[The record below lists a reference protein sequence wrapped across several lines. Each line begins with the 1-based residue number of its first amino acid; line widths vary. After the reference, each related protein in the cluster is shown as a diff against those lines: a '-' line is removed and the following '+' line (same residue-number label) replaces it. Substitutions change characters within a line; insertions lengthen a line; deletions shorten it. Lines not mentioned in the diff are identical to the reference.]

1 MKFFRNPE
9 IKYLSLL
16 LLLISL
22 IGIIGSFIIN
32 ILAGILMI
40 IICFLFIL
48 SIFIF
53 MKYRYN
59 RLSKLC
65 NYLDNVIQGNYNLE
79 IEDNYEGELSI
90 LKSQIYKTSIAMR
103 EKAET
108 LTKDKIYLSE
118 SLSDISHQLKTPLTS
133 MLIILSLMKKSD
145 LTSEKHF
152 ELIREL
158 DTLINRMD
166 WLVTSLL
173 KISKLD
179 AGTVQFSNNPVNVN
193 KLINNS
199 CNPLLIPME
208 LKNIALIIKGD
219 NYAYFNGDMSW
230 SVEAITNIM
239 KNCMEYT
246 PNGGKIIID
255 FSENPLYTQINISD
269 TGIGISDKDLPHI
282 FERFY
287 KGNNSSQSSFG
298 IGLNLSKKII
308 QKQNGTIKANNTA
321 DGSIFTIK
329 FYKSAV

>member
-9 IKYLSLL
+9 IKYFILL
-16 LLLISL
+16 LLIISL

-32 ILAGILMI
+32 ISAGILMI
-40 IICFLFIL
+40 IICILLSL
-48 SIFIF
+48 SILIF

-79 IEDNYEGELSI
+79 PEDNYEGELSI

-103 EKAET
+103 EKAEI
-108 LTKDKIYLSE
+108 LTKDKIYLSD

-133 MLIILSLMKKSD
+133 MLLILSLMKKSD
-145 LTSEKHF
+145 LTSEKRF
-152 ELIREL
+152 ELIKEL

-179 AGTVQFSNNPVNVN
+179 AGTVQFSNNPVNV
-193 KLINNS
+193 KELINIS

-208 LKNIALIIKGD
+208 LKNITLIISGD
-219 NYAYFNGDMSW
+219 DYAYFNGDMSW

-246 PNGGKIIID
+246 PHGGKITINY
-255 FSENPLYTQINISD
+255 SENPLYTQIDISD

-287 KGNNSSQSSFG
+287 KGSNSSQSSFG

-308 QKQNGTIKANNTA
+308 QKQNGTIKANNTSN
-321 DGSIFTIK
+321 GSIFTIK
-329 FYKSAV
+329 FYKSTV

>member
-9 IKYLSLL
+9 IKNFSFL

-22 IGIIGSFIIN
+22 VGIIISFIIN

-40 IICFLFIL
+40 IICFLFSVSIL
-48 SIFIF
+48 IF

-145 LTSEKHF
+145 LTSEKRF

-193 KLINNS
+193 ELINNS

-208 LKNIALIIKGD
+208 LKNITLIINGD

-246 PNGGKIIID
+246 PNGGKLTID

-269 TGIGISDKDLPHI
+269 TGIGINDKDLPHI

-287 KGNNSSQSSFG
+287 KGSNSSQSSFG

-308 QKQNGTIKANNTA
+308 QKQNGAIKANNTA

-329 FYKSAV
+329 FYKSPV

>member
-9 IKYLSLL
+9 IKNFSFL

-22 IGIIGSFIIN
+22 VGIIISFIIN

-40 IICFLFIL
+40 IICFLFSVSIL
-48 SIFIF
+48 IF

-145 LTSEKHF
+145 LTSEKRF

-179 AGTVQFSNNPVNVN
+179 AGTVQFSRSGRSRIRRQCARPGSHPHPRCLAPPGSRPVGT
-193 KLINNS
+193 
-199 CNPLLIPME
+199 LLPC
-208 LKNIALIIKGD
+208 GWCQ
-219 NYAYFNGDMSW
+219 W
-230 SVEAITNIM
+230 S
-239 KNCMEYT
+239 
-246 PNGGKIIID
+246 P
-255 FSENPLYTQINISD
+255 
-269 TGIGISDKDLPHI
+269 
-282 FERFY
+282 
-287 KGNNSSQSSFG
+287 
-298 IGLNLSKKII
+298 
-308 QKQNGTIKANNTA
+308 
-321 DGSIFTIK
+321 
-329 FYKSAV
+329 

>member
-9 IKYLSLL
+9 IKYFILL
-16 LLLISL
+16 LLIISL

-32 ILAGILMI
+32 ISAGILMI
-40 IICFLFIL
+40 IICILFSLCIL
-48 SIFIF
+48 IF

-79 IEDNYEGELSI
+79 PEDNYEGELSI

-103 EKAET
+103 EKAEI
-108 LTKDKIYLSE
+108 LTKDKIYLSD

-133 MLIILSLMKKSD
+133 MLLILSLMKKSD
-145 LTSEKHF
+145 LTSEKRF
-152 ELIREL
+152 ELIKEL

-179 AGTVQFSNNPVNVN
+179 AGTVQFSNNPVNV
-193 KLINNS
+193 KELINIS

-208 LKNIALIIKGD
+208 LKNITLIISGD
-219 NYAYFNGDMSW
+219 DYAYFNGDMSW

-246 PNGGKIIID
+246 PHDGKITINY
-255 FSENPLYTQINISD
+255 SENPLYTQIDISD

-287 KGNNSSQSSFG
+287 KGSNSSQSSFG

-308 QKQNGTIKANNTA
+308 QKQNGTIKANNTSN
-321 DGSIFTIK
+321 GSIFTIK
-329 FYKSAV
+329 FYKSTV

>member
-1 MKFFRNPE
+1 M
-9 IKYLSLL
+9 IK
-16 LLLISL
+16 
-22 IGIIGSFIIN
+22 
-32 ILAGILMI
+32 
-40 IICFLFIL
+40 
-48 SIFIF
+48 
-53 MKYRYN
+53 
-59 RLSKLC
+59 
-65 NYLDNVIQGNYNLE
+65 
-79 IEDNYEGELSI
+79 
-90 LKSQIYKTSIAMR
+90 
-103 EKAET
+103 
-108 LTKDKIYLSE
+108 
-118 SLSDISHQLKTPLTS
+118 
-133 MLIILSLMKKSD
+133 LSLMKKSD
-145 LTSEKHF
+145 LNSEKRF

-193 KLINNS
+193 ELINNS

-208 LKNIALIIKGD
+208 LKNITLIINGD

-246 PNGGKIIID
+246 PNGGKLTID

-269 TGIGISDKDLPHI
+269 TGIGINDKDLPHI

-287 KGNNSSQSSFG
+287 KGSNSSQSSFG

-308 QKQNGTIKANNTA
+308 QKQNGAIKANNTA

-329 FYKSAV
+329 FYKSPV